1 MNVKENDMT
10 IVSVQLVEEIAGQTH
25 LCNTY
30 SRAVDL
36 DVVPTSVHLQFCET
50 SVAPGPDTIP

>member
-1 MNVKENDMT
+1 MT